1 LDAPGAGGETLE
13 HLGLGGPDP
22 DVALTSLVRARQ
34 LSTRRV
40 CLPEILDAF
49 GVRSA
54 TELVLM
60 GHAASL
66 TDQFWYRAPGSAA
79 RWEDVNFH
87 DNDWDDTFRT
97 SVLTGDYAA
106 LAKCSPDVPDVTTVG
121 HLRKAWER
129 SDEGILL
136 LKEAQREDGSDLE
149 GALLAAGLS
158 ALLFGSDAYQRLDV
172 VERYGRRWSASP
184 LMLSRDEELVQG
196 RRLFAMC
203 GIPPQE
209 MAGYEGSASP
219 QVLVDIFSRAGVE
232 DASAHTAKIFA
243 FMSLALQADLHAGNY
258 GVIRNLQT
266 DARRAAPL
274 FDYDRSFGHGPDDF
288 PVERMC
294 DNPRLAMLLCAYA
307 FSNLDPSWDWGWYD
321 PRVLEGFERRIVEA
335 YAPYRDLPNGLA
347 ALVARL
353 FVAQRA
359 YVDKVASEWRGAH
372 GSDGDPEASRR
383 AEAGE
388 AAGA

>member
-1 LDAPGAGGETLE
+1 
-13 HLGLGGPDP
+13 
-22 DVALTSLVRARQ
+22 
-34 LSTRRV
+34 
-40 CLPEILDAF
+40 
-49 GVRSA
+49 
-54 TELVLM
+54 
-60 GHAASL
+60 
-66 TDQFWYRAPGSAA
+66 
-79 RWEDVNFH
+79 
-87 DNDWDDTFRT
+87 
-97 SVLTGDYAA
+97 
-106 LAKCSPDVPDVTTVG
+106 
-121 HLRKAWER
+121 
-129 SDEGILL
+129 
-136 LKEAQREDGSDLE
+136 
-149 GALLAAGLS
+149 
-158 ALLFGSDAYQRLDV
+158 
-172 VERYGRRWSASP
+172 
-184 LMLSRDEELVQG
+184 
-196 RRLFAMC
+196 
-203 GIPPQE
+203 
-209 MAGYEGSASP
+209 
-219 QVLVDIFSRAGVE
+219 VE

-359 YVDKVASEWRGAH
+359 YVDKVASEWGGAH